1 MAERNG
7 IKVFV
12 SSTVYDFETQLTD
25 VFAMLDSMGYEVYM
39 SKKGTIPL
47 DSTLNTFVNCVEA
60 GEECD
65 VFLCFIRPLLGS
77 GIYKGEEKSVTEQEI
92 DAAIACGMP
101 RFVMADYRVEY
112 AHKFL
117 SMMHL
122 EPESIP
128 AVIVKH
134 KEEDGKKKEYH
145 IPNNLIHPHTVR
157 MYRTA
162 VRRDVRPESER
173 TGNWVQPFHVVRE
186 YCELND
192 IRTFI
197 EAQFH
202 DVERVRGLI
211 AKCKGL

>member
-1 MAERNG
+1 MTERNG

-47 DSTLNTFVNCVEA
+47 DSTLNAFVNCVEA
-60 GEECD
+60 VEECD
-65 VFLCFIRPLLGS
+65 VFLSFIRPLLGS
-77 GIYKGEEKSVTEQEI
+77 GIYKGERKSVTEQEI

-122 EPESIP
+122 EPENIP
-128 AVIVKH
+128 EVIVKH

-145 IPNNLIHPHTVR
+145 IPNNLIHPHAVR

-173 TGNWVQPFHVVRE
+173 IGNWVQPFRMVSE
-186 YCELND
+186 YSELND

-202 DVERVRGLI
+202 DVNRIRDLI

>member
-7 IKVFV
+7 IKIFV

-60 GEECD
+60 VEMCD

-77 GIYKGEEKSVTEQEI
+77 GIYKGEEKSVTELEI

-128 AVIVKH
+128 DVIVKH
-134 KEEDGKKKEYH
+134 KVEEGVKKEYR
-145 IPNNLIHPHTVR
+145 IPNNLIHPHAVR

-162 VRRDVRPESER
+162 VRRSVRPESER

-202 DVERVRGLI
+202 NVERVRGLI

>member
-1 MAERNG
+1 MTERNG

-25 VFAMLDSMGYEVYM
+25 VFAMLDSIGYEVYM

-60 GEECD
+60 VEECD

-128 AVIVKH
+128 PVIVKN
-134 KEEDGKKKEYH
+134 EEENGEKKEYH
-145 IPNNLIHPHTVR
+145 IPNNLIHPHAVR

-162 VRRDVRPESER
+162 VRRQVRPESDR
-173 TGNWVQPFHVVRE
+173 TGNWVQPFRMVSE
-186 YCELND
+186 YSELND

-202 DVERVRGLI
+202 DVNRIRDLI

>member
-47 DSTLNTFVNCVEA
+47 DSTQNTFVNCVEA
-60 GEECD
+60 VGECD

-77 GIYKGEEKSVTEQEI
+77 GIYRGEVKSVTEQEI

-122 EPESIP
+122 EPEDIP

-134 KEEDGKKKEYH
+134 KVENAEKKEYH
-145 IPNNLIHPHTVR
+145 IPNNLIHPHAVR

-162 VRRDVRPESER
+162 VRREVRPESER
-173 TGNWVQPFHVVRE
+173 MGNWVQPFHVVRE
-186 YCELND
+186 YCELDD